1 MATETVVAPTR
12 RNRQKVADG
21 IGALTMKRLIFAC
34 VIAPLLSGAAVAQS
48 SASVPDSAMIDA
60 CRATGLV
67 ALKERSPSIKD
78 LVLDMDSLVVAKANT
93 NVEGTP
99 IRTIIMGEAYLE
111 RKEAGNNQRFLC
123 LIGEKGKVLLTFFT
137 AQ

>member
-1 MATETVVAPTR
+1 ME
-12 RNRQKVADG
+12 
-21 IGALTMKRLIFAC
+21 ALLI
-34 VIAPLLSGAAVAQS
+34 S
-48 SASVPDSAMIDA
+48 MIDA

-99 IRTIIMGEAYLE
+99 IRTIIMGEVYLD
-111 RKEAGNNQRFLC
+111 R
-123 LIGEKGKVLLTFFT
+123 
-137 AQ
+137 